1 MKRYYNCRP
10 RYNPPKQR
18 NLKKGRLVP
27 HQLPPSGE
35 LSNYIFSNL
44 TNGNPMMSL
53 VLKGM
58 MTGNFDTSALMRMLL
73 SQNGF
78 KF

>member
-1 MKRYYNCRP
+1 MKRYYSCRP
-10 RYNPPKQR
+10 RYNPPKKR
-18 NLKKGRLVP
+18 NLKKGRIVP
-27 HQLPPSGE
+27 KQMPQNDLN
-35 LSNYIFSNL
+35 NYIFSNL

-58 MTGNFDTSALMRMLL
+58 MTGKFDASALMRMLL
-73 SQNGF
+73 SQKGF